1 MLFFIACD
9 KGVSPI
15 DSLHASIESSS
26 QKNQQF
32 QSSYQRFSS
41 VLSMDN
47 GSLSSS
53 LPKNMTV
60 SSVEMSSISLDTLD
74 RVSRSS
80 SSITVIG
87 LSRSV
92 VQNDTGV
99 TVPNDTILSSSTR
112 LTQSSLGVQSSN
124 QHSSESRGD
133 ISSGNPELSS
143 SVIAVSSSSIKVSSS
158 APSAL
163 SSNEPSSSFSS
174 NASITPSSSSFV
186 SVIVPPA
193 NTLPRT
199 VFVHL
204 FEWQWA
210 DIALECENVLGPGGF
225 AAVQVS
231 PPQKSIP
238 GDVWWTRYQPMSYAI
253 EGRSGNRAA
262 FANMVQRCKAVG
274 VDIYVDAV
282 INHMAAGGR
291 NYPEVPYAS
300 GDFHGCT
307 SITNFTDRWE
317 VQNCDLLGL
326 NDLATEKE
334 DVRNKIAAYLNDL
347 IGIGVAGFR
356 IDAAKHMPASDLAA
370 IKSKLTGSP
379 YIFQE
384 VIGAGTEPI
393 KPSEYTGVGSVT
405 EFNFTR
411 TIGHYFK
418 RRAPLHELSNIGTWS
433 GWLPSNSAVVFVANH
448 DNQRQDT
455 DNTITHK
462 DGEGV
467 NNSAHI
473 FALGWPY
480 GYPKI
485 MSSYEWADHDQ
496 GPPAVGANTCSD
508 GWLCEHRSR
517 PIYNMV
523 QFRNYTH
530 SVPYVTDFWTN
541 GGNQIAWGRG
551 GLGYVALNM
560 EGSTLTRTFNTGM
573 PVGTYCD
580 AITGDFNPVTKACT
594 GTVISVNG
602 SGLAQMTVPP
612 IGAVAIHRGVRID
625 DQCTSRCSSKTVPV
639 TFTCHNGSTVMGQS
653 VYVVGN
659 IPELGDWNEGGARKL
674 EPSRYPI
681 WEGVMNLPANTALEW
696 KCLKRNQY
704 NPTDNIVW
712 ESGSN
717 TVINSGSGGVSTVG
731 SF

>member
-1 MLFFIACD
+1 MACG
-9 KGVSPI
+9 KGISPI

-26 QKNQQF
+26 QESEQF
-32 QSSYQRFSS
+32 QSSYQEFRS
-41 VLSMDN
+41 VSSMDSD
-47 GSLSSS
+47 SLSSS
-53 LPKNMTV
+53 LPENMTV
-60 SSVEMSSISLDTLD
+60 SSVEMSSISLDSLDSLD
-74 RVSRSS
+74 RLSGSS
-80 SSITVIG
+80 SSLTVIG
-87 LSRSV
+87 LSRST

-99 TVPNDTILSSSTR
+99 IAQNDTILSSSTR
-112 LTQSSLGVQSSN
+112 LTLSSVGVQSSN
-124 QHSSESRGD
+124 QHSSESGMNM
-133 ISSGNPELSS
+133 SSGIPELSS

-158 APSAL
+158 APDAVSSSEL
-163 SSNEPSSSFSS
+163 SSSYV
-174 NASITPSSSSFV
+174 SITPSSSSSV
-186 SVIVPPA
+186 SIIVPPA

-199 VFVHL
+199 AFVHL

-231 PPQKSIP
+231 PPQKSIA

-253 EGRSGNRAA
+253 EGRSGSRAA
-262 FANMVQRCKAVG
+262 FTDMVQRCKAVG

-282 INHMAAGGR
+282 INHMAARGR

-347 IGIGVAGFR
+347 ISLGVAGFR

-370 IKSKLTGSP
+370 IKRKLTGNP

-393 KPSEYTGVGSVT
+393 KPSEYTGVGGVT

-448 DNQRQDT
+448 DNQRQNT

-467 NNSAHI
+467 NNCAHI
-473 FALGWPY
+473 FTLGWPY
-480 GYPKI
+480 GYPKV
-485 MSSYEWADHDQ
+485 MSSYDWANHDQ
-496 GPPAVGANTCSD
+496 GPPTTGASTCRD

-530 SVPYVTDFWTN
+530 SAPYVTDFWTN
-541 GGNQIAWGRG
+541 GGSQIAWGRG

-560 EGSTLTRTFNTGM
+560 EGSILSRTFNTGM

-594 GTVISVNG
+594 GTVISVNE
-602 SGLAQMTVPP
+602 SGMAQMTVPAT
-612 IGAVAIHRGVRID
+612 GAVAIHRGVRID
-625 DQCTSRCSSKTVPV
+625 DQCTHNCSSGNVPV

-659 IPELGDWNEGGARKL
+659 IPELGGWNEGGARKL
-674 EPSRYPI
+674 EPTRYPI
-681 WEGVMNLPANTALEW
+681 WEGVFNIPANTALEW

-704 NPTDNIVW
+704 NPKKGVVW

-717 TVINSGSGGVSTVG
+717 TVVNSGNAGVSTVG
-731 SF
+731 GF